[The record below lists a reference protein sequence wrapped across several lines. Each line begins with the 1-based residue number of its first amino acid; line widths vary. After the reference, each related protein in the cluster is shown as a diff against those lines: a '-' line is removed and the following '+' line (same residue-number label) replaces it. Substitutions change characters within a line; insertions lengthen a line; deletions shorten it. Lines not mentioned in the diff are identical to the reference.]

1 MVRVFRQRHGWR
13 QLDLARK
20 AGVGR
25 SVISD
30 VELGRLN
37 GRTIATLRAILGV
50 FGLSVEMGVRGV
62 GADSDR
68 VLDARHS
75 DLLGTCAKWLEDLG
89 WKTAPEV
96 TFAEWG
102 ERGSVDLLAWHPPTR
117 TLLVVEI
124 KTELASVEE
133 TLRKHGTKMR
143 LGAVIARPLGWSPS
157 AVGRLLVLPEDRTQ
171 RRRVLANE
179 PVMRRAYPER
189 SHAVKAWCREP
200 VGGLSGLI
208 FLTDSARSGR
218 MVGRARRER
227 VRAQRTL
234 QPEHD

>member
-1 MVRVFRQRHGWR
+1 MDDARVGRMVRVLRQRHGWR

-50 FGLSVEMGVRGV
+50 FGLSIEMGVRGV
-62 GADSDR
+62 GADGDR
-68 VLDARHS
+68 ALDARHS

-102 ERGSVDLLAWHPPTR
+102 ERGSVDLLAWHQPTR
-117 TLLVVEI
+117 TLLVSRSR
-124 KTELASVEE
+124 LSSHRSRRPCAS
-133 TLRKHGTKMR
+133 T
-143 LGAVIARPLGWSPS
+143 
-157 AVGRLLVLPEDRTQ
+157 GRR
-171 RRRVLANE
+171 
-179 PVMRRAYPER
+179 
-189 SHAVKAWCREP
+189 C
-200 VGGLSGLI
+200 G
-208 FLTDSARSGR
+208 SGR
-218 MVGRARRER
+218 
-227 VRAQRTL
+227 
-234 QPEHD
+234 